1 MNAPAPRAPWSE
13 AVLAAALFA
22 VDPHGTGLR
31 LRGRAGPARD
41 AFLELLDDLFADGPV
56 RRVPAGVDRSRL
68 TGGLDLGATLAAG
81 RPVEQKGL
89 LTDADGGLLILAM
102 AERIDREIAAIVE
115 AAQDT
120 GMSAGAPALFGI
132 VALDEG
138 VDAEEA
144 PPPSLCDRLGIVADL
159 EGITVAD
166 LTAEADFEDAAAIRQ
181 ARARLPAV
189 AVADDAVAALV
200 ELGERFGIASLRA
213 VSAALRVARAS
224 AALRGSTIV
233 SEEDLTIA
241 ARLVLLP
248 RATEVPAQ
256 PETAEPPPPPPEQ
269 AEAPPEEASSETPQD
284 GPSEPETSEDE
295 AGHAEQQADRL
306 VEAVRTSLPPDMLA
320 RLVDRAK
327 GAARAGSRGAGSGGA
342 ARTRG
347 RPAGL
352 RARRPRN
359 GERLALLATL
369 RAAVPHQPFRRR
381 EAVAGAPAI
390 HVRLEDFRTVR
401 RRIRRRSTTIFVVDA
416 SGSAA
421 LHRLGEAKGAV
432 ELMLAE
438 CYVRR
443 DEVALVAFR
452 GHGADVLLPPT
463 RSLARAKRALGVLP
477 GGGGTP
483 LAAGL
488 EEARRV
494 AEQVR
499 KKGNAARVVLL
510 TDGQANVGKAGAT
523 GRAEAK
529 SDALDA
535 AAGFR
540 VDGIAAVLIDTSPR
554 PQQSAREIAAAMD
567 ARYMALPQAD
577 AARMVR
583 ALGSFETAEIRT

>member
-1 MNAPAPRAPWSE
+1 MSTRAPRAPWSE

-41 AFLELLDDLFADGPV
+41 AFLELLQDLFVDAPV
-56 RRVPAGVDRSRL
+56 RRVPPGTERSRL

-81 RPVEQKGL
+81 RPVMQAGL
-89 LTDADGGLLILAM
+89 LAEADGGLVFLSM

-115 AAQDT
+115 AAHDT
-120 GMSAGAPALFGI
+120 GSSAEAPARFGI

-138 VDAEEA
+138 VDADEA

-159 EGITVAD
+159 DGITLAD
-166 LTAEADFEDAAAIRQ
+166 LAAEADFEDAAAIRR

-189 AVADDAVAALV
+189 ALPDTAVAALV

-213 VSAALRVARAS
+213 VSAALHVARAS
-224 AALRGSTIV
+224 AALRGAALV
-233 SEEDLTIA
+233 DEDDLAIA
-241 ARLVLLP
+241 TRLVLLP
-248 RATEVPAQ
+248 RAMELPAP
-256 PETAEPPPPPPEQ
+256 PEAPEPPPEPPEARPDQ
-269 AEAPPEEASSETPQD
+269 ASTEDPQDAPPEPGPFEDD
-284 GPSEPETSEDE
+284 GSHP
-295 AGHAEQQADRL
+295 EQQADRL

-327 GAARAGSRGAGSGGA
+327 GASRSGGRGAGAGA
-342 ARTRG
+342 SAPTRG
-347 RPAGL
+347 RPAGV
-352 RARRPRN
+352 RTRRPRA

-369 RAAVPHQPFRRR
+369 RAAVPHQPFRRKATS
-381 EAVAGAPAI
+381 EAGMPAI
-390 HVRLEDFRTVR
+390 RVRLEDFRTVR

-452 GHGADVLLPPT
+452 GHGADLLLPPT

-483 LAAGL
+483 LAAGI

-499 KKGNAARVVLL
+499 KKGHAPRVVML
-510 TDGQANVGKAGAT
+510 TDGQANIGKAGAA

-529 SDALDA
+529 SDALA
-535 AAGFR
+535 AATGFR
-540 VDGIAAVLIDTSPR
+540 LDGIAAVLIDTSPR

-583 ALGSFETAEIRT
+583 ALGNFDGPAEVRA